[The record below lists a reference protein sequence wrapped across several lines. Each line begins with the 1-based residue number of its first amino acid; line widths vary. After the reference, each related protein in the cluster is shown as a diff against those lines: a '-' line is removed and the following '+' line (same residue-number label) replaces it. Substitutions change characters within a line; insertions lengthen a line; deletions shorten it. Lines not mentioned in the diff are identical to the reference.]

1 MPKKFPHFK
10 LGDIANVRAG
20 IPSREID
27 RPSADGVIPSKMVG
41 PIALTG
47 TFLSKIEGEDVA
59 LPGPVVTRHGLKE
72 GDILTS
78 SRGVFRAS
86 LLEKEPEQLTGGFQL
101 VAGPLC
107 HVVRIDAEK
116 ADPAYVAWVLS
127 TPSVQTKMVSSAG
140 GTAVRLFSRD
150 ALAEIDLPLPPLEM
164 QRKLARVARDAQ
176 ALVVAR
182 REEARLELAITT
194 QELSEIL
201 GLNA

>member
-1 MPKKFPHFK
+1 MPQKFPCIK
-10 LGDIANVRAG
+10 LEDVATVRAG

-27 RPSADGVIPSKMVG
+27 RPSDDGVIPSKMVG

-116 ADPAYVAWVLS
+116 AEPAYVAWVLS
-127 TPSVQTKMVSSAG
+127 TPTILAKMMASARG
-140 GTAVRLFSRD
+140 AGVRLYSRD
-150 ALAEIDLPLPPLEM
+150 ALAEIDFPLPPIEM

-176 ALVVAR
+176 ALMVAR
-182 REEARLELAITT
+182 RDEARLELAITT
-194 QELSEIL
+194 QELTEIL
-201 GLNA
+201 GFNA

>member
-1 MPKKFPHFK
+1 M
-10 LGDIANVRAG
+10 
-20 IPSREID
+20 
-27 RPSADGVIPSKMVG
+27 
-41 PIALTG
+41 
-47 TFLSKIEGEDVA
+47 
-59 LPGPVVTRHGLKE
+59 
-72 GDILTS
+72 
-78 SRGVFRAS
+78 
-86 LLEKEPEQLTGGFQL
+86 
-101 VAGPLC
+101 
-107 HVVRIDAEK
+107 
-116 ADPAYVAWVLS
+116 
-127 TPSVQTKMVSSAG
+127 SSAG

>member
-1 MPKKFPHFK
+1 M
-10 LGDIANVRAG
+10 
-20 IPSREID
+20 
-27 RPSADGVIPSKMVG
+27 M
-41 PIALTG
+41 
-47 TFLSKIEGEDVA
+47 
-59 LPGPVVTRHGLKE
+59 
-72 GDILTS
+72 
-78 SRGVFRAS
+78 
-86 LLEKEPEQLTGGFQL
+86 
-101 VAGPLC
+101 
-107 HVVRIDAEK
+107 
-116 ADPAYVAWVLS
+116 
-127 TPSVQTKMVSSAG
+127 SSAG